1 MYLAEL
7 YCRINI
13 LCHDLSA
20 RTYKCDAPRLPSTAQ
35 TCMSTGPAL
44 GAQIPV
50 PVRSRKPLPA
60 TKRASPMHARCRPQ
74 TAPSHR
80 HRRREPA
87 RPLASA
93 AGRTQAP
100 GCFPHLLERIP
111 AASRRPPRARH
122 TPPLHPSP
130 LSGPRA
136 GTQSRRKSRG
146 AIDTTLR
153 SRARSG
159 GSAASSPA
167 LVHGRDRFTCNERA
181 AMSASQSGSSRF
193 PGMGGGRAV
202 QGSR

>member
-1 MYLAEL
+1 MGGRSGHRRPPRHA
-7 YCRINI
+7 CARDQ
-13 LCHDLSA
+13 HWGHGFRSRFGRTWPSWRPSA
-20 RTYKCDAPRLPSTAQ
+20 RRACMPDAGTKRLPVT
-35 TCMSTGPAL
+35 T
-44 GAQIPV
+44 
-50 PVRSRKPLPA
+50 
-60 TKRASPMHARCRPQ
+60 
-74 TAPSHR
+74 

-87 RPLASA
+87 RPLAPA
-93 AGRTQAP
+93 AGRAQAL
-100 GCFPHLLERIP
+100 GRFPYLLERVP
-111 AASRRPPRARH
+111 TASRRPPRARR